1 MSRLQRI
8 MEFAE
13 NLALDHKYDKELG
26 HRLKAEPSRQGYHY
40 TNAKKLNVLAEEEER
55 PQARTSFHY
64 SRFFTAASYAGAEF
78 CDENVS
84 KISCFY

>member
-1 MSRLQRI
+1 

-40 TNAKKLNVLAEEEER
+40 TNAKKLNVLGPDDE
-55 PQARTSFHY
+55 PQVKLY
-64 SRFFTAASYAGAEF
+64 NIRFCGVYL
-78 CDENVS
+78 
-84 KISCFY
+84 

>member
-1 MSRLQRI
+1 

-40 TNAKKLNVLAEEEER
+40 TNAKKLNVLGPDEE
-55 PQARTSFHY
+55 PQVRMNKIFLQPISGVHFVILV
-64 SRFFTAASYAGAEF
+64 F
-78 CDENVS
+78 CS
-84 KISCFY
+84 KSPK

>member
-1 MSRLQRI
+1 MMSLQRI

-55 PQARTSFHY
+55 PQVRNASEYHY
-64 SRFFTAASYAGAEF
+64 IFRRSTG
-78 CDENVS
+78 
-84 KISCFY
+84 

>member
-1 MSRLQRI
+1 

-40 TNAKKLNVLAEEEER
+40 TNAKKLNVLAEEEE
-55 PQARTSFHY
+55 PTVEELK
-64 SRFFTAASYAGAEF
+64 SRKKKGE
-78 CDENVS
+78 EEEEVS
-84 KISCFY
+84 SVYEGQQWSLGK

>member
-1 MSRLQRI
+1 

-55 PQARTSFHY
+55 PQVRNASEYHY
-64 SRFFTAASYAGAEF
+64 IFRCSTG
-78 CDENVS
+78 
-84 KISCFY
+84 

>member
-1 MSRLQRI
+1 

-40 TNAKKLNVLAEEEER
+40 TNAKKLNVLGPDDE
-55 PQARTSFHY
+55 PQVRL
-64 SRFFTAASYAGAEF
+64 
-78 CDENVS
+78 
-84 KISCFY
+84 